1 MLKKAMN
8 LTQLFCLIFIEILFF
23 PMGIHKKTLPNSR
36 KGLLLG
42 NCGMS
47 GLGSFSKTS
56 MIQIVF

>member
-42 NCGMS
+42 NCGMA
-47 GLGSFSKTS
+47 GIRLLF
-56 MIQIVF
+56 